1 MSVARVTSLPVV
13 PGARVERSNLMNA
26 VRTLFLAGGPWMRRV
41 FTAPNVPREPA
52 VVWASASGMAS
63 TADASLGL
71 RKQAPTNAS
80 TKARATFSRPV
91 PCLILLYLLH
101 QRRPNGRPY
110 PDREARQPPASVA
123 LSNEHPFSNPH
134 VACSVKHEGHGPRR
148 T

>member
-13 PGARVERSNLMNA
+13 PGGRVERSNLMNA

-41 FTAPNVPREPA
+41 FTAPNVPGEPA

-91 PCLILLYLLH
+91 PCLILLYLPH
-101 QRRPNGRPY
+101 QGRPNGRPPY
-110 PDREARQPPASVA
+110 PDREARQPPASAA
-123 LSNEHPFSNPH
+123 LSSERW
-134 VACSVKHEGHGPRR
+134 VQ
-148 T
+148 